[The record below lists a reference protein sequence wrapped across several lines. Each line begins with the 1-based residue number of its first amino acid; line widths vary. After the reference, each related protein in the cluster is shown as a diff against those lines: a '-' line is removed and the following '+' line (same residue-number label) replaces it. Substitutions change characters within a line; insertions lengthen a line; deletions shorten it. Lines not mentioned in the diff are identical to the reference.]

1 MYWNEK
7 MMMRRSQEK
16 SLLKIFTVILLC
28 FYSLSSIALSRNLVF
43 KIHQPPFLEQV
54 EGGREEEMM
63 KGRVEVEMEINDYR
77 QSGANPR
84 HDPRNP

>member
-1 MYWNEK
+1 MI
-7 MMMRRSQEK
+7 MRRSKEK
-16 SLLKIFTVILLC
+16 YLLKIFTVILLC
-28 FYSLSSIALSRNLVF
+28 FYSLSSIALSRNLLF
-43 KIHQPPFLEQV
+43 KIHQSPFLEEV

-63 KGRVEVEMEINDYR
+63 KGRVEMEINDYR